1 MSITFNAAKMEEKN
15 ILDLDKIKRQF
26 LEEFRSGKPTFG
38 KDGALAPILKHFLEA
53 ALEAE
58 MDLHLDSE
66 ERKRG
71 NRRNGKVSKQVRT
84 SDGTIEVESSRD
96 RSSGFEPQIIKKRE
110 TVLAENLEPRILSM
124 YGLGMSFRDIS
135 AHLKEMY
142 DMDISHDTLAAL
154 TEKIVPQV
162 KEWQARPLDSLYCI
176 VWLDAMH
183 YKVRQEGRVVS
194 RAVYN
199 ILGIDRH
206 GHKELL
212 GVYVSESEGAGFWLS
227 VLTDLQQ
234 RGVQDMLIAC
244 IDNLKGF
251 AEAIN
256 SVFPQTEVQSCIV
269 HQIRNSLKY
278 VASKDQKEFIRDL
291 KPVYRAESREL
302 AELRLLELEEKW
314 GRKYPKV
321 LESWQRN
328 WEKLSTYFKY
338 TEQIRRLIYT
348 TNTIEG
354 FHRQVRKVTKTKGAF
369 PSDMALLKLI
379 YLSHQN
385 ISKKWVMPLS
395 NWSQTA
401 QQLAIWFGERMQLD
415 LK

>member
-1 MSITFNAAKMEEKN
+1 MSNTFNADKMEN
-15 ILDLDKIKRQF
+15 QDSLDLEKIKRQF

-38 KDGALAPILKHFLEA
+38 KGGALAPILKHFLEA

-66 ERKRG
+66 ERGKG
-71 NRRNGKVSKQVRT
+71 NRRNGKVSKRVRT

-96 RSSGFEPQIIKKRE
+96 RSASFEPQIIRKRE

-124 YGLGMSFRDIS
+124 YGLGMSLRDIS
-135 AHLKEMY
+135 AHLKQMY

-162 KEWQARPLDSLYCI
+162 KEWQARPLDSLYCV

-212 GVYVSESEGAGFWLS
+212 GVYVSESEGANFWLS

-234 RGVQDMLIAC
+234 RGVRDMLIAC
-244 IDNLKGF
+244 IDNLRGF

-278 VASKDQKEFIRDL
+278 VASKDQKEFIKDL
-291 KPVYRAESREL
+291 KPVYRAESKEL

-321 LESWQRN
+321 LESSQRN
-328 WEKLSTYFKY
+328 WERLSTYFKY
-338 TEQIRRLIYT
+338 SEQIRKLIYT
-348 TNTIEG
+348 TNAIEG
-354 FHRQVRKVTKTKGAF
+354 LHRQVRKVTKTKGAF

-401 QQLAIWFGERMQLD
+401 QQLAIWFGDRMQLD

>member
-1 MSITFNAAKMEEKN
+1 MRC
-15 ILDLDKIKRQF
+15 L
-26 LEEFRSGKPTFG
+26 
-38 KDGALAPILKHFLEA
+38 
-53 ALEAE
+53 
-58 MDLHLDSE
+58 
-66 ERKRG
+66 
-71 NRRNGKVSKQVRT
+71 
-84 SDGTIEVESSRD
+84 
-96 RSSGFEPQIIKKRE
+96 
-110 TVLAENLEPRILSM
+110 
-124 YGLGMSFRDIS
+124 
-135 AHLKEMY
+135 
-142 DMDISHDTLAAL
+142 
-154 TEKIVPQV
+154 
-162 KEWQARPLDSLYCI
+162 C
-176 VWLDAMH
+176 
-183 YKVRQEGRVVS
+183 KVRQEGRVVS

-212 GVYVSESEGAGFWLS
+212 GVYVSESEGATFWLS

-234 RGVQDMLIAC
+234 RGLRDILIAC

-251 AEAIN
+251 AEAIT
-256 SVFPQTEVQSCIV
+256 SIFPQTEVQSCIV
-269 HQIRNSLKY
+269 HQIRNSIKY
-278 VASKDQKEFIRDL
+278 VGSKDQKEFIRDL
-291 KPVYRAESREL
+291 KPVYRAESKEL

-314 GRKYPKV
+314 GKKYPKV

-328 WEKLSTYFKY
+328 WDKLSTYFKY
-338 TEQIRRLIYT
+338 TDQVRRLIYT

-379 YLSHQN
+379 YLSYQN
-385 ISKKWVMPLS
+385 ISKKWVMPLA